1 MRLLSWLIGL
11 PLAILVVLFALS
23 NRQTMAVGLWP
34 FDEGLALPVF
44 LAVLLPLLAGFLA
57 GFLFALARGLGHR
70 RAARRHGKRADR
82 LQRELDALR
91 AQAPATA
98 AVPLTP
104 PSVPTPPELP
114 LPPS

>member
-23 NRQTMAVGLWP
+23 NRQTMTVGLWP
-34 FDEGLALPVF
+34 FDEGLALPAF

-57 GFLFALARGLGHR
+57 GFLLALARGLGHR
-70 RAARRHGKRADR
+70 RAARRHGKRADT

-91 AQAPATA
+91 AQAPATT
-98 AVPLTP
+98 AVPPTP
-104 PSVPTPPELP
+104 VPTTPELP